1 MIITKRYII
10 RCLSCDRALSD
21 KESTRKFQGSKTY
34 VDLCDKCFDTI
45 KDQKG
50 LEVIEKEDLTNEVDY
65 DRIATKLLDKYEKE
79 QV

>member
-1 MIITKRYII
+1 M

-50 LEVIEKEDLTNEVDY
+50 LEVTEQEDLTKEIEY
-65 DRIATKLLDKYEKE
+65 DKIANKLLENYEKE
-79 QV
+79 QVG